1 VPLATYDHF
10 ADRDQLA
17 GVVLERMIAGVST
30 RRCRSGQEPVGEV
43 ESDEG
48 VFRNR
53 VGVSYGWRR
62 EEAWGCWRS

>member
-1 VPLATYDHF
+1 MPLATYDHF

-17 GVVLERMIAGVST
+17 RVVLERMLAGT
-30 RRCRSGQEPVGEV
+30 RPCRSAEKPVGKV
-43 ESDEG
+43 ESDER

-62 EEAWGCWRS
+62 QEAWGCWIS